1 MRLVYLSP
9 VPWSS
14 FAQRPQKFV
23 EWFNLR
29 TGGQVLWIDP
39 YPTRL
44 PQLADFKRSGTS
56 SPGEAQEHYPWL
68 QLLRPRSLPIEP
80 LPLIGRTNHLF
91 WESIKKRVRD
101 FIQGDDA
108 LIVAGK
114 PSLLAIS
121 LINHFD
127 SIPSVY
133 DAMDEFPAFYKG
145 LSSFSM
151 AARERELANT
161 VDYLWVTSS
170 RLKERWGEYRDDVR
184 FIPNGLDT
192 RFFANI
198 HSKPLSTGPKI
209 FGYVGTIATW
219 FDWKW
224 IIALANARQD
234 DIVQLIGPN
243 FHPTSLPL
251 PRNIQLLPACAHD
264 EAMQAMRRFDVGL
277 IPFLR
282 NPLTASVDP
291 IKFYEYRASG
301 LPVISTAFGEMNF
314 RRHEQGTYISESLD
328 DIAELAGNALAHSDT
343 SAFSTQFIHDHSW
356 HARFDSTGILT
367 QHGALATP

>member
-14 FAQRPQKFV
+14 FAQRPQKFA

-44 PQLADFKRSGTS
+44 PQLADFKRAGTS
-56 SPGEAQEHYPWL
+56 SPGEAQEHYSWL

-80 LPLIGRTNHLF
+80 LPLIGRVNHLL
-91 WESIKKRVRD
+91 WKPIKQRVQD
-101 FIQGDDA
+101 FIQSDDA

-121 LINHFD
+121 LIKQFD
-127 SIPSVY
+127 ATPSAY

-145 LSSFSM
+145 LSSISM
-151 AARERELANT
+151 AARERELVNA
-161 VDYLWVTSS
+161 VDYLWVTST
-170 RLKERWGEYRDDVR
+170 RLKERWSQYRNDLR
-184 FIPNGLDT
+184 LIPNGLDT

-198 HSKPLSTGPKI
+198 HSKPVTTAPKV
-209 FGYVGTIATW
+209 FGYVGTIAAW
-219 FDWKW
+219 FDWQW
-224 IIALANARQD
+224 VIALANARPHD
-234 DIVQLIGPN
+234 VIQLIGPN

-264 EAMQAMRRFDVGL
+264 EAMEAMRRFDVGL

-314 RRHEQGTYISESLD
+314 RRHEPGTYISQSLD
-328 DIAELAGNALAHSDT
+328 DIAGLASNALAHYDT
-343 SAFSTQFIHDHSW
+343 SAFSTQFIRDHSW
-356 HARFDSTGILT
+356 HARFDSSEILT
-367 QHGALATP
+367 QRGALATP